1 MIRTWQLQEAKNKF
15 SQVVDE
21 AVRDGPQ
28 IITKHGLETVVVI
41 SYEDYRRHYSGRKK
55 LTQFL
60 RESPLAAYNIDLT
73 RDKSLPRDE
82 EIS

>member
-1 MIRTWQLQEAKNKF
+1 MIKTWQLQEAKNKF

-28 IITKHGLETVVVI
+28 IITKHGVEAVAVI
-41 SYEDYRRHYSGRKK
+41 SIEEYRRHFSGRKK
-55 LTQFL
+55 LSRFL

-73 RDKSLPRDE
+73 RDTSFPRDE
-82 EIS
+82 SIA